1 MKNLVI
7 GLAFAVLAQ
16 ILTFVQLQGQ
26 FKYIWMKNNLF
37 LTVAMGMPISYL
49 YIISVKYIVESFD
62 GDMWPSRLLG
72 FAIGAI
78 VFTIMAKC
86 WFDEPFTLK
95 TGVCLSLASC
105 ILAIQM
111 LWK

>member
-1 MKNLVI
+1 MKNLFI
-7 GLAFAVLAQ
+7 GLTFTTLAQ
-16 ILTFVQLQGQ
+16 VLTFIQLQGQ
-26 FKYIWMKNNLF
+26 FKYAWMKNNL
-37 LTVAMGMPISYL
+37 LATVMMGVPISYL
-49 YIISVKYIVESFD
+49 YIISVKYVVESFD

-86 WFDEPFTLK
+86 WFDEPFSLK